1 MATKHDD
8 DDKDDRKKA
17 PTVTGAAAG
26 ADHETKTTRVAATAT
41 SGGDMFGHTPEQREL
56 MASNSIGAQI
66 ILDYNGDGSLGAR
79 GGAGGTIEEN
89 TMIRDAHLI
98 AVGLDPTNPSG
109 PPTGE
114 PWVPPEPPVSTRH
127 SVSGHATRMS
137 SLAAGII
144 AEPDDVPPPPAGS
157 VAGAAS
163 R

>member
-8 DDKDDRKKA
+8 EKKPKA
-17 PTVTGAAAG
+17 
-26 ADHETKTTRVAATAT
+26 AATA
-41 SGGDMFGHTPEQREL
+41 DAFGRSAEEREL

-98 AVGLDPTNPSG
+98 AVGLDPVNPSG